1 MKYGK
6 IIVEENERAL
16 LQNIIGMDQSY
27 RDQIYQASLE
37 KLKREF
43 VLADI
48 LNDNEMP
55 EDVVRFNSVVTIETP
70 WNVKRSYQIVVP
82 EKSDIRNNKISV
94 LAPMSLSLFGYAEG
108 DAIEWQF
115 PTGTDSIKIVKV
127 VQRRSRLDF
136 SKYETGISE
145 VF

>member
-6 IIVEENERAL
+6 ITVEENERAL
-16 LQNIIGMDQSY
+16 LQNIIGVDQFY

-48 LNDNEMP
+48 LHDKEMP
-55 EDVVRFNSVVTIETP
+55 EDVFRFNSVVTIETP

-82 EKSDIRNNKISV
+82 EKSDIRNSKISV
-94 LAPMSLSLFGYAEG
+94 LARP
-108 DAIEWQF
+108 
-115 PTGTDSIKIVKV
+115 
-127 VQRRSRLDF
+127 
-136 SKYETGISE
+136 
-145 VF
+145 